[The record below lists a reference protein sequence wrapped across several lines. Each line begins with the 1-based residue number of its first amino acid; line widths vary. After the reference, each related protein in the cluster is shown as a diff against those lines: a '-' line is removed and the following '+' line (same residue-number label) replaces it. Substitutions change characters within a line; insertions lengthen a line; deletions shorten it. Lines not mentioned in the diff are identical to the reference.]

1 VVAATP
7 VAALRTVIVAALAV
21 DSAAEAASMVE
32 VAAAV
37 STVEAVAATAVVDT
51 GNSGLVI
58 PGRSFRLTAED

>member
-1 VVAATP
+1 

-21 DSAAEAASMVE
+21 DSAAEAVAASMVA

-37 STVEAVAATAVVDT
+37 STVEAAATAVVDT

-58 PGRSFRLTAED
+58 PGRSFRLTAEN